1 MAVEAAQGGGPIKR
15 LNGTAQKGDSVGAAQ
30 VERLKVAS
38 GADHVGGSRVLLND
52 AAQ

>member
-1 MAVEAAQGGGPIKR
+1 M
-15 LNGTAQKGDSVGAAQ
+15 GAAQ

-38 GADHVGGSRVLLND
+38 GAAHVGGSRVRLND